1 RGRDRRSPGR
11 GRPPSLGPARLSVV
25 QHHVQHRLPAPG
37 GALRPVWGHALPAR
51 GRQRGH
57 RAPPVGRLPPGDRPG
72 AGPLQ
77 EEGPPAT
84 GRGHG
89 QPGRRL
95 RPHHGRAA
103 MILLKSR
110 QEIEQMRAASTIVA
124 TILEEVASRVRPG
137 VTTAELDA
145 LAEELTLAKGARPA
159 FKGYTVAGRVYP
171 ASICISIND
180 EVVHGVPNGKRALRA
195 GDIVGLDFGVC
206 YRGYFGDAART
217 VPVGRVA
224 PEAERLM
231 EVTAAALHAGIDA
244 VRPGAHVADIS
255 AAIQDAA
262 ESAGFSVVREFVGH

>member
-1 RGRDRRSPGR
+1 
-11 GRPPSLGPARLSVV
+11 
-25 QHHVQHRLPAPG
+25 
-37 GALRPVWGHALPAR
+37 
-51 GRQRGH
+51 
-57 RAPPVGRLPPGDRPG
+57 
-72 AGPLQ
+72 
-77 EEGPPAT
+77 
-84 GRGHG
+84 
-89 QPGRRL
+89 
-95 RPHHGRAA
+95 

-262 ESAGFSVVREFVGH
+262 ESAGFSVVREFVGHGIGKSLHEDPQVPNYRTGARGVRLQEGLVLAIEPMVNAGGPEVYVKEDGWTAATRDGRLSAHFEHSVAVTENGPYILTLP